1 MPVRTSAPVGAP
13 IWIDLASSDVD
24 RSQEFYAAVFGWTF
38 ESGGPEFGGY
48 VNAFCDGKPV
58 AGLNFNDPQWNV
70 PDGWATYLHTT
81 DAKATLDKAVAA
93 GGVACAEGPP
103 EPMQIDDRG
112 CMGMLTDPTGAF
124 VGLWQPAAH
133 RGFEVV
139 NENGAPTYFQLTT
152 RDHRKALRFYSEVF
166 GWQVESVSDTDEFRY
181 STANFDGE
189 ALLGIMEMDVDPS
202 WFFFLGADD
211 VDKTVQLVLDNGGS
225 VVREAEDTPYGRLAS
240 VADSTGAGF
249 NLSSLQ

>member
-1 MPVRTSAPVGAP
+1 MPIRTSAPVGAP

-24 RSQEFYAAVFGWTF
+24 RSKEFYAAIFGWTF
-38 ESGGPEFGGY
+38 ETAGPEYGGY

-58 AGLNFNDPQWNV
+58 AGLMVNDPQWDV
-70 PDGWATYLHTT
+70 PDTWTTYLHSA
-81 DAKATLDKAVAA
+81 DINATLNKAVAA
-93 GGVACAEGPP
+93 GALTCAEGTK
-103 EPMQIDDRG
+103 PMEVKDKG
-112 CMGMLTDPTGAF
+112 WMALLSDPTGAF
-124 VGLWQPAAH
+124 FGVWQPAGH

-152 RDHRKALRFYSEVF
+152 GDYGKALDFYLQVF
-166 GWQVESVSDTDEFRY
+166 DWQIEAVSDTAEFRY

-189 ALLGIMEMDVDPS
+189 ALLGIMAMDVDPS

-225 VVREAEDTPYGRLAS
+225 VIRDAEDTPYGRLAS
-240 VADSTGAGF
+240 VADATGAGF

>member
-1 MPVRTSAPVGAP
+1 VGAP

-24 RSQEFYAAVFGWTF
+24 RSKDFYAAVFGWTF
-38 ESGGPEFGGY
+38 ESSGPEFGGY

-58 AGLNFNDPQWNV
+58 AGLMANDPQWGV
-70 PDGWATYLHTT
+70 PDGWTTYLHSA
-81 DAKATLDKAVAA
+81 DINATLNKAVAA
-93 GGVACAEGPP
+93 GAFTCAEGTK
-103 EPMQIDDRG
+103 PMEVKDKG
-112 CMGMLTDPTGAF
+112 WMAMLSDPAGAF
-124 VGLWQPAAH
+124 VGLWQPTGH

-152 RDHRKALRFYSEVF
+152 RQYGEALDFYRQVF
-166 GWQVESVSDTDEFRY
+166 DWKIETVSDTDEFRY

-189 ALLGIMEMDVDPS
+189 ALLGVMAMDVDPS

-211 VDKTVQLVLDNGGS
+211 VDKTVQLILDNGGS
-225 VVREAEDTPYGRLAS
+225 IVRGAEDTPYGRLAS
-240 VADSTGAGF
+240 VADPTGAGF